1 MFSPSLTTKSLVA
14 VWVIALVGAVFHPP
28 ASADT
33 LEELVVTAPAG
44 KHRTGYPGVEWN
56 RILLLDRTPVD
67 MTDVLVSVPA
77 VGIRMNSR
85 GEAVVRI
92 RGSEERQTGVFVD
105 GAPIGVPWDSRADLS
120 MLPAGLVENVRV
132 VKSAAPIEFGANAV
146 LGAVD
151 VSLLRDCE
159 GICSA
164 RVMSGDHGLQ
174 NYDLIAG
181 RSKDGVS
188 ATMAGSYKSLDGL
201 DVADQSIIPFGRT
214 EDGKRVN
221 TDNRRGTL
229 WGALRYENDAV
240 SLGFSHLWVDAERGI
255 APQGNIDPEIY
266 SPRYWRHPEWELHQT
281 TVNALANLGQ
291 LADIRATYWHQ
302 DFAQTID
309 QYADDRYTR
318 ITGRAQDDD
327 TTSGIR
333 LGVYVDRA
341 SFGYR
346 IVGNFQKT
354 RHEQVDTDMVSSI
367 AAGKEVF
374 EQRLHSLGF
383 EFDRRLGQ
391 SFGYSAGISY
401 DWSSTPE
408 SGGRPKQNDL
418 RDWSGTVT
426 ANWELT
432 NDFSLSASVGR
443 RTRFPSLR
451 ELYGVSLGS
460 FVLNPELEPE
470 TAWLADSNIRWQT
483 HRLVLNVSPWCLRID
498 NTLSRRHVVLDGER
512 YRQRFNLEGS
522 EGVGLDFGVTWSP
535 STLVDL
541 QINGSFQKLESEK
554 EASGERPE
562 LYQRPKRQISAR
574 FNYYHSERIYFIT
587 DILHLGEAKDD
598 GETGVE
604 ILPASTQLDLR
615 MFYDLAGR
623 RGWRFFVALE
633 NLTDELV
640 LPQLGL
646 PAPGRTW
653 RVGVEFDN

>member
-1 MFSPSLTTKSLVA
+1 M
-14 VWVIALVGAVFHPP
+14 VI
-28 ASADT
+28 
-33 LEELVVTAPAG
+33 TAPAG
-44 KHRTGYPGVEWN
+44 KYRSAHPSVEWN
-56 RILLLDRTPVD
+56 RITLLDRTPVD
-67 MTDVLVSVPA
+67 MTDMLVTVPA
-77 VGIRMNSR
+77 VGTRVNSR
-85 GEAVVRI
+85 GESVIRI
-92 RGSEERQTGVFVD
+92 RSSEERQTGLFVD

-120 MLPAGLVENVRV
+120 LLPAGLVESVRV

-151 VSLLRDCE
+151 ISLLRDCE

-181 RSKDGVS
+181 RSKDDVS
-188 ATMAGSYKSLDGL
+188 ATMAASFKSLDGL
-201 DVADQSIIPFGRT
+201 AVADKSSIPFGRT

-221 TDNRRGTL
+221 TDSRRGTL

-240 SLGFSHLWVDAERGI
+240 SLGISHLRIDAERGI

-266 SPRYWRHPEWELHQT
+266 SPRYWRYPEWQLHQT
-281 TVNALANLGQ
+281 TVNALANLGNS
-291 LADIRATYWHQ
+291 ADIRATYWYQ

-309 QYADDRYTR
+309 QYADDSYTR
-318 ITGRAQDDD
+318 ITQREEDDD
-327 TTSGIR
+327 ATSGIR
-333 LGVYVDRA
+333 LGVHVDRE

-346 IVGNFQKT
+346 IVGNLQKT
-354 RHEQVDTDMVSSI
+354 RHEQMDTDMMASI

-374 EQRLHSLGF
+374 EQELYSLGF
-383 EFDRRLGQ
+383 EFDRRLGE
-391 SFGYSAGISY
+391 SLGYSAGISY

-418 RDWSGTVT
+418 SDWSGSVA
-426 ANWELT
+426 ANLELT
-432 NDFSLSASVGR
+432 NGFLLSASVGR

-460 FVLNPELEPE
+460 FVLNPGLEPE
-470 TAWLADSNIRWQT
+470 TAWLADLNIRWHT
-483 HRLVLNVSPWCLRID
+483 NRLVFDVSPWYLRID
-498 NTLSRRHVVLDGER
+498 NTLSRRRVVLDGEP

-522 EGVGLDFGVTWSP
+522 EGIGLDFGITWSP
-535 STLVDL
+535 PTLVDL
-541 QINGSFQKLESEK
+541 QVNGSFQKLKSEK
-554 EASGERPE
+554 EASGERPD
-562 LYQRPKRQISAR
+562 LYQRPKRQISAT
-574 FNYYHSERIYFIT
+574 FNYYHSERIHFSA

-598 GETGVE
+598 GENGVE
-604 ILPASTQLDLR
+604 TLPASTQLDLR
-615 MFYDLAGR
+615 MFYELAGR
-623 RGWRFFVALE
+623 RDWRFFVAVE

-653 RVGVEFDN
+653 RVGVEFNN